1 MNVFAWMQTC
11 PNFSTTE
18 QTIAQYLI
26 ENAHRAANLDAE
38 TIMSECYVSR
48 AALYRFC
55 SRCGFSG
62 LRSLL
67 LQMNADAP
75 EWNEDSG
82 SLDFSYPF
90 TEQDDLSAVIS
101 SLQKD
106 YSQSILM
113 TQSLVV
119 QESLSK
125 AAVAMRT
132 ASRILIF
139 TSASNLPAAQSFR
152 FQMAEINKTVLV
164 PVDEYEQRLIAAQC
178 GPEDFPIVITMAAR
192 GWNAPFMIRHFQ
204 KTGRPWLLISSNA
217 LNVEPDENTYRLYLP
232 SEEDHAARISSF
244 STRASL
250 NRLLDVLF
258 AVYFQL
264 DYQANRRC
272 KANVYGVIGS
282 KG

>member
-178 GPEDFPIVITMAAR
+178 GPEDFR
-192 GWNAPFMIRHFQ
+192 LSS
-204 KTGRPWLLISSNA
+204 PW
-217 LNVEPDENTYRLYLP
+217 RLEAGMP
-232 SEEDHAARISSF
+232 
-244 STRASL
+244 
-250 NRLLDVLF
+250 RL
-258 AVYFQL
+258 
-264 DYQANRRC
+264 
-272 KANVYGVIGS
+272 
-282 KG
+282 